1 MENGV
6 LTYVNEAAYGELRD
20 LITDIG
26 IKDDTIE
33 FTNLKALNKLAEQK
47 IYSGD
52 SQIKYLQNALY
63 TPLDMTDYEDH
74 FVSWRE
80 M

>member
-47 IYSGD
+47 VYVTII
-52 SQIKYLQNALY
+52 IKYKDELVV
-63 TPLDMTDYEDH
+63 LDQQGT
-74 FVSWRE
+74 
-80 M
+80 